1 MKTLIAYASSHGRA
15 IGDLLQTKEARLS
28 PWENVGGQLVRR
40 DRMEA
45 LIEQLKEGAIR
56 SWEEVHQTYSDWEN
70 FYEEDTLSHALGV
83 LSYLLEKKR
92 LTERSWDGLVDE
104 TKLLVQKIE
113 QGIYHSKEK
122 DYLNH
127 FKYTTYRNEEERNA
141 VLGNLEDD
149 QLIKTVH
156 KEMETFLDQLNHV
169 SFSRNSSSASGERGF
184 EK

>member
-1 MKTLIAYASSHGRA
+1 M
-15 IGDLLQTKEARLS
+15 
-28 PWENVGGQLVRR
+28 
-40 DRMEA
+40 
-45 LIEQLKEGAIR
+45 
-56 SWEEVHQTYSDWEN
+56 
-70 FYEEDTLSHALGV
+70 